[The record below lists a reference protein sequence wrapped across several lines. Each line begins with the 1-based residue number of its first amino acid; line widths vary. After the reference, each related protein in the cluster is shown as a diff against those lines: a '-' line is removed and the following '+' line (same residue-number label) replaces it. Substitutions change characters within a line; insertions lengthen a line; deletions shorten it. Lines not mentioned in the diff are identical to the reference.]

1 MPPLVD
7 SHAHLT
13 AAAFDDDRPAVLQR
27 ARDAGVRH
35 IIEIGYNHAVM
46 ARALALADAE
56 PGFVSV
62 ALGFHPLDATTVQ
75 DGDLALLAG
84 RLRTAP
90 AAVAIGEIGLDYY
103 HHPESAA
110 VQARVFRE
118 QLALARELGLPVVI
132 HSREAH
138 ADTLAILQRDG
149 VPRGG
154 VMHSFSGDLA
164 YAEACVALGM
174 LISFSGPLT
183 FPRSHALHVAAAA
196 LPPAS
201 LLVETDAPYL
211 APQGRR
217 GQRNEPAAVRVVAEH
232 LARLRGVSVAE
243 IAAATCANARRL
255 FGDRLV
261 LP

>member
-1 MPPLVD
+1 
-7 SHAHLT
+7 
-13 AAAFDDDRPAVLQR
+13 
-27 ARDAGVRH
+27 
-35 IIEIGYNHAVM
+35 VM

-75 DGDLALLAG
+75 DADLALLAG

-90 AAVAIGEIGLDYY
+90 AAVAIGEIGLDYH

-149 VPRGG
+149 VPYGG
-154 VMHSFSGDLA
+154 VMHSFSGDRA
-164 YAEACVALGM
+164 YAEACLALGM

-183 FPRSHALHVAAAA
+183 FPRSHALHAAAAA
-196 LPPAS
+196 LPLAS

-211 APQGRR
+211 APQGLR
-217 GQRNEPAAVRVVAEH
+217 GRRNEPAAVRLVAEC
-232 LARLRGVSVAE
+232 LARLRAAPVAE
-243 IAAATCANARRL
+243 IAAATCANAQRL
-255 FGDRLV
+255 FGPRLA

>member
-1 MPPLVD
+1 
-7 SHAHLT
+7 
-13 AAAFDDDRPAVLQR
+13 
-27 ARDAGVRH
+27 
-35 IIEIGYNHAVM
+35 
-46 ARALALADAE
+46 
-56 PGFVSV
+56 
-62 ALGFHPLDATTVQ
+62 
-75 DGDLALLAG
+75 
-84 RLRTAP
+84 
-90 AAVAIGEIGLDYY
+90 
-103 HHPESAA
+103 
-110 VQARVFRE
+110 VFRE